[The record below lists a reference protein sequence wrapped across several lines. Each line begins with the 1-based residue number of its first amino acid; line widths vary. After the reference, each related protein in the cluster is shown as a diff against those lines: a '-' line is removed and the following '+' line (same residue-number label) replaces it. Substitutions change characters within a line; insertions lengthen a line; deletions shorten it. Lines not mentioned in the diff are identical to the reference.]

1 MDNPVQVAMLIA
13 ALTSAIT
20 SYLSMRFVGV
30 TAPLRLLDHPN
41 ARSLHQRPI
50 PKTGGLAVLAGIMV
64 GVLLMMFAITDPPI
78 RTVGF
83 VLAGLAPL
91 ALVSFLDD
99 RQGVAARWRILIH
112 SLGAVSLLAAKLAP
126 AHLDLPGL
134 TLALP
139 VGVAIPLTLLFVV
152 WMVNLYNFMDGMDG
166 FADGMA
172 VIGFVT
178 LS

>member
-1 MDNPVQVAMLIA
+1 
-13 ALTSAIT
+13 
-20 SYLSMRFVGV
+20 MRFVGV

-41 ARSLHQRPI
+41 ARSLHKRPI

-166 FADGMA
+166 FAGGMA